1 MIRRAF
7 WLGAGA
13 AAGIMG
19 YRRVSAFGR
28 RFSLSGTRTPGS
40 DLRKP
45 DLRKP
50 DLRKPD
56 LRKQRHAV
64 RDTIRFAR
72 DVREGMDIY
81 QSRHALPSADALPS
95 VNALPAID
103 SSSRHR
109 HDRKDGR

>member
-19 YRRVSAFGR
+19 YRRVSALGQ
-28 RFSLSGTRTPGS
+28 RFSLSGARKPGS
-40 DLRKP
+40 
-45 DLRKP
+45 

-103 SSSRHR
+103 SSSQHR

>member
-19 YRRVSAFGR
+19 YRRVSALGR
-28 RFSLSGTRTPGS
+28 RLDP
-40 DLRKP
+40 
-45 DLRKP
+45 
-50 DLRKPD
+50 
-56 LRKQRHAV
+56 RKQRHAV

-81 QSRHALPSADALPS
+81 Q
-95 VNALPAID
+95 N
-103 SSSRHR
+103 SSSQHR

>member
-19 YRRVSAFGR
+19 YRRVSALGR
-28 RFSLSGTRTPGS
+28 RFSLTGTRRADTRRADG
-40 DLRKP
+40 RKP
-45 DLRKP
+45 GPRKE
-50 DLRKPD
+50 
-56 LRKQRHAV
+56 RHAV
-64 RDTIRFAR
+64 RDTIKFAG

-81 QSRHALPSADALPS
+81 QSRHALPSG
-95 VNALPAID
+95 NALPAGNRSAQDRSVRD
-103 SSSRHR
+103 SSATDR